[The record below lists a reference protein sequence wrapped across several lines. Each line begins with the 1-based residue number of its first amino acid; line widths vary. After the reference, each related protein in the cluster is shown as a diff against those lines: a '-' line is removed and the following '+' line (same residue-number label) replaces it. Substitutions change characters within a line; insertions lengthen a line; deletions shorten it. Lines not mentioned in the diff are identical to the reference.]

1 MGVTFLSPWAWLL
14 AGAVVLPIL
23 IHLLA
28 RTRSRRVAFPSLR
41 FLEATPLSAVTRRTL
56 QDWPLLLVRIAVVLA
71 AVAAL
76 ATPVFITPARE
87 AAWASRVARAVVL
100 DDSAAPP
107 EDELRSAAVGATFSR
122 SRVRDAV
129 ADAARWLADQRPA
142 HREIVVLSA
151 FKRGAV
157 DAADFVGV
165 PPEVGIRLVRSSN
178 GTAVRERDITRL
190 QLRDE
195 GLVRVL
201 ERVTLGPRAT
211 EIREIRADPM
221 PAAPVT
227 VTAAEGERAVADAAL
242 RAVLRRGLRLPPAGL
257 LQPVEVAWTGDV
269 ASLALSIESRLA
281 APLDAWEPEPM
292 SDAELAVLARPSA
305 TAQDARPDDLGDRR
319 TLWALVLVLLGLE
332 TWLRRGGTW
341 T

>member
-1 MGVTFLSPWAWLL
+1 MGVTFLTPWAWLL
-14 AGAVVLPIL
+14 AACGVLPIL
-23 IHLLA
+23 VHLLA

-56 QDWPLLLVRIAVVLA
+56 QDWPLLLVRIAVVLS

-87 AAWASRVARAVVL
+87 AAWASRAARAVVL

-107 EDELRSAAVGATFSR
+107 EDELRSAAVGATFAR
-122 SRVRDAV
+122 SRVRDAI

-165 PPEVGIRLVRSSN
+165 PPEVGIRLVRSSH
-178 GTAVRERDITRL
+178 GTAVREREITRL

-201 ERVTLGPRAT
+201 EGVTLGPETTAVRELRA
-211 EIREIRADPM
+211 EVI
-221 PAAPVT
+221 PAVPVT
-227 VTAAEGERAVADAAL
+227 VKATPQEQEAADAAL

-257 LQPVEVAWTGDV
+257 LQPLSVDWTGDV
-269 ASLALSIESRLA
+269 ASLAASLESRLA

-292 SDAELAVLARPSA
+292 TDAELAALARPPASA
-305 TAQDARPDDLGDRR
+305 ADARPDDLGDRR

-332 TWLRRGGTW
+332 TWHRRGSTW

>member
-1 MGVTFLSPWAWLL
+1 MRTGLL
-14 AGAVVLPIL
+14 P
-23 IHLLA
+23 
-28 RTRSRRVAFPSLR
+28 
-41 FLEATPLSAVTRRTL
+41 
-56 QDWPLLLVRIAVVLA
+56 
-71 AVAAL
+71 
-76 ATPVFITPARE
+76 
-87 AAWASRVARAVVL
+87 
-100 DDSAAPP
+100 
-107 EDELRSAAVGATFSR
+107 
-122 SRVRDAV
+122 
-129 ADAARWLADQRPA
+129 RWLADQRPA

-165 PPEVGIRLVRSSN
+165 PPDVGIRLVRSSN
-178 GTAVRERDITRL
+178 GTALREREITRL

-201 ERVTLGPRAT
+201 ERVTLGPETT
-211 EIREIRADPM
+211 EVRELRADPVLVV
-221 PAAPVT
+221 PVN
-227 VTAAEGERAVADAAL
+227 VKAGAGQQDVADAAL

-269 ASLALSIESRLA
+269 ASLAASIESRLA

-292 SDAELAVLARPSA
+292 SDAELAALARPSA
-305 TAQDARPDDLGDRR
+305 SAEDARPDDLGDRR

-332 TWLRRGGTW
+332 TWLRRGGAW

>member
-1 MGVTFLSPWAWLL
+1 MGVTFLTPWAWLL
-14 AGAVVLPIL
+14 AVAVALPIA

-41 FLEATPLSAVTRRTL
+41 FIEPTTLSAVTRRAL
-56 QDWPLLLVRIAVVLA
+56 QDWPLLVVRIAVVLV

-76 ATPVFITPARE
+76 AAPIFITPARQ

-107 EDELRSAAVGATFSR
+107 EDELRSAAVGATFAR
-122 SRVRDAV
+122 SRVQDAIS
-129 ADAARWLADQRPA
+129 DAARWLADQRPA
-142 HREIVVLSA
+142 RREIVVLSA

-165 PPEVGIRLVRSSN
+165 PPEVGIRLVRSSD
-178 GTAVRERDITRL
+178 GTAVREREITRL
-190 QLRDE
+190 ELRDE
-195 GLVRVL
+195 GAVRVL
-201 ERVTLGPRAT
+201 ERVTLAPGAT
-211 EIREIRADPM
+211 EVREVRAEPVSSM
-221 PAAPVT
+221 PVT
-227 VTAAEGERAVADAAL
+227 VKAGAGEQPAADAAL

-257 LQPVEVAWTGDV
+257 LQAVEVEWTGDV
-269 ASLALSIESRLA
+269 ATLAAAIESRLA

-292 SDAELAVLARPSA
+292 SDAELAALSRPSA
-305 TAQDARPDDLGDRR
+305 SAPDARPDDLGDRR
-319 TLWALVLVLLGLE
+319 TMWALVLVLLGLE

-341 T
+341 M